1 MWCAAVACCARGS
14 CCVAVGSG
22 PGLANVHCEWCQANK
37 VAVGGN
43 AGAARGCR
51 RGQVN
56 CGGSWGVRWPFVCS
70 VRRCAECVCHG
81 LDALCG
87 NCAVVCRCG
96 RPARLCSG
104 VLSGALEHVKRRVV
118 RMCFVCDAGRCW
130 VATEVSK
137 SARTSLIRAPW
148 EYFSYEPHEGDPKAT
163 CWQWHKLPVYR
174 AEYF

>member
-22 PGLANVHCEWCQANK
+22 PGLANVHCEWCQANN

-43 AGAARGCR
+43 AGAARGRR

-87 NCAVVCRCG
+87 NCAVVCRWQAG
-96 RPARLCSG
+96 AVVQRRLVGG
-104 VLSGALEHVKRRVV
+104 VGTRETNGCENVLCVRRRALLGGEQRRRQLVNNV
-118 RMCFVCDAGRCW
+118 H
-130 VATEVSK
+130 EKKEEPPSVS
-137 SARTSLIRAPW
+137 SAFRSLNCYLIA
-148 EYFSYEPHEGDPKAT
+148 H
-163 CWQWHKLPVYR
+163 
-174 AEYF
+174 